1 MAQVSLV
8 FPPHWYYACVPADL
22 LYTGSQLRARGL
34 LVRCLDL
41 HAQLLADLLRPGSS
55 FAALREPATYTGP
68 DRYQR
73 VSAAV
78 DAECAAV
85 SERFQVDFS
94 FYSLAFPGVDEGAVP
109 QALAVGL
116 DPRRNPAL
124 PTLQAAVRRLL
135 AEPPEPASSPVAS
148 DDRVAAGP
156 HLIAVALVHPGQLVQ
171 ALTLGRLLRQ
181 AGFRGFLAL
190 YGAHEDVLA
199 PEDFAPDL
207 LPQPGEPLHRL
218 FDDFD
223 GVIVGEAET
232 ALYALAEALAG
243 QRAAESVPSLLC
255 PRWGLV
261 RPVRGQEDLRAL
273 AAADFSLVDGSLYPF
288 PTPVVD
294 LRLSR
299 GCPWGKCTF
308 CAIAMHQE
316 GYRSRPTAAA
326 VSEIQA
332 AQQQLGARFFRFRD
346 DLLTPR
352 QLRELASEL
361 GALPA
366 SQRARFSVRARF
378 EPGFT
383 RELLQQAAAAGL
395 QELWL
400 GLESAVPR
408 VRDLM
413 KKGVAQ
419 PVIERILV
427 DAADAGIRVRALCML
442 GYPGESVAEIR
453 QTFAFLARV
462 QPLLASVSMT
472 PFSLMRRA
480 PMGQAPAAFGLTELT
495 GAELLGIGRPPRAP
509 ADPGPDPG
517 PDPVPRHERLR
528 FALRARWPGALAPA
542 ELAAL
547 IDECA
552 TLLGPELVA
561 KSGGPSLAHAWL
573 HASALRYGWPS

>member
-34 LVRCLDL
+34 AVRCLDL
-41 HAQLLADLLRPGSS
+41 HAELLADLLRSGSS
-55 FAALREPATYTGP
+55 FAALREPATYTDP
-68 DRYQR
+68 DRYHS

-94 FYSLAFPGVDEGAVP
+94 FYSLAFPGIDEGAVP

-116 DPRRNPAL
+116 DARRNPAL

-135 AEPPEPASSPVAS
+135 AEPAESP
-148 DDRVAAGP
+148 AAGGEQAP
-156 HLIAVALVHPGQLVQ
+156 AGAHLIAVALVHPGQLVQ

-181 AGFRGFLAL
+181 AGFRGFLSI

-232 ALYALAEALAG
+232 ALLALAEALAG

-255 PRWGLV
+255 PRWGLL

-332 AQQQLGARFFRFRD
+332 AQRQLGARFFRFRD

-352 QLRELASEL
+352 QLRELATEL

-366 SQRARFSVRARF
+366 SRRARFSARARF

-383 RELLQQAAAAGL
+383 RELLQQAADAGL

-419 PVIERILV
+419 PVIERILL

-442 GYPGESVAEIR
+442 GYPGESAAEIR

-472 PFSLMRRA
+472 PFFLMRRA
-480 PMGQAPAAFGLTELT
+480 PMGQAPSAFGLTELR
-495 GAELLGIGRPPRAP
+495 GAEPLPPS
-509 ADPGPDPG
+509 PGDPG

-542 ELAAL
+542 EIAAL

-552 TLLGPELVA
+552 ALLGPELVA

-573 HASALRYGWPS
+573 HASALRHGWPS

>member
-1 MAQVSLV
+1 MGQVSLV

-34 LVRCLDL
+34 AVRCLDL
-41 HAQLLADLLRPGSS
+41 HAELLADLLRPGSS
-55 FAALREPATYTGP
+55 FTALREPATYTDP
-68 DRYQR
+68 DRYQS

-94 FYSLAFPGVDEGAVP
+94 FYSLAFPGVDEGSVP

-116 DPRRNPAL
+116 DPSRNPAL

-135 AEPPEPASSPVAS
+135 AEPAAPTRPADPA
-148 DDRVAAGP
+148 AAGDDQASTGEQ
-156 HLIAVALVHPGQLVQ
+156 LIAVALVHPGQLVQ

-181 AGFRGFLAL
+181 AGFRGFLL
-190 YGAHEDVLA
+190 VYGAHEDVLA

-207 LPQPGEPLHRL
+207 VPQPGEPLHRL

-232 ALYALAEALAG
+232 ALLALAEALAG
-243 QRAAESVPSLLC
+243 QRAATSVPSLLC
-255 PRWGLV
+255 PRWGLL
-261 RPVRGQEDLRAL
+261 RPERGQEDLRVL
-273 AAADFSLVDGSLYPF
+273 AAADFSLIDGSLYPF

-316 GYRSRPTAAA
+316 GYRSRPTPAA

-332 AQQQLGARFFRFRD
+332 AQQELGARFFRFRD

-352 QLRELASEL
+352 QLRELVTEL

-366 SQRARFSVRARF
+366 AQRARFSARARF

-383 RELLQQAAAAGL
+383 RELLQQATAAGL

-472 PFSLMRRA
+472 PMALIRRATRIARHLRVNSSIRVISRRRRPSWVAASTKSKLQTWFGCSGRSRMHDPSLSQRRDLFGCFCGTLSPSRRQMRRTRSV
-480 PMGQAPAAFGLTELT
+480 PTSQPA
-495 GAELLGIGRPPRAP
+495 LLS
-509 ADPGPDPG
+509 
-517 PDPVPRHERLR
+517 
-528 FALRARWPGALAPA
+528 RWV
-542 ELAAL
+542 
-547 IDECA
+547 I
-552 TLLGPELVA
+552 
-561 KSGGPSLAHAWL
+561 
-573 HASALRYGWPS
+573 RR

>member
-34 LVRCLDL
+34 TVRCFDL
-41 HAQLLADLLRPGSS
+41 HAELLRDLLRREST
-55 FAALREPATYTGP
+55 FAALREPATYTTAE
-68 DRYQR
+68 RYQQ

-78 DAECAAV
+78 DAECLAV

-94 FYSLAFPGVDEGAVP
+94 FYSLAFAGVDEGAIP

-124 PTLQAAVRRLL
+124 PTLEAAVPRLL
-135 AEPPEPASSPVAS
+135 ADSAESPGSAPIPAAQ
-148 DDRVAAGP
+148 R
-156 HLIAVALVHPGQLVQ
+156 LIAVALVHPGQLVQ

-181 AGFRGFLAL
+181 AGFAGFLAI

-207 LPQPGEPLHRL
+207 LPQPGAPLHRL

-223 GVIVGEAET
+223 GVIIGEAET
-232 ALYALAEALAG
+232 ALQALAEALAG
-243 QRAAESVPSLLC
+243 QRAAASVPSLLC
-255 PRWGLV
+255 PRWGLGQ
-261 RPVRGQEDLRAL
+261 PVRGQESVREL

-299 GCPWGKCTF
+299 GCPWGRCTF
-308 CAIAMHQE
+308 CAIAQHQE

-326 VSEIQA
+326 VRELQA

-366 SQRARFSVRARF
+366 ERRPRFSARARF

-395 QELWL
+395 EELWL

-413 KKGVAQ
+413 KKGVGQ
-419 PVIERILV
+419 PLIERILV
-427 DAADAGIRVRALCML
+427 DAAAAGIRVRALCML
-442 GYPGESVAEIR
+442 GYPGETAAEIR

-472 PFSLMRRA
+472 PFFLMRRA
-480 PMGQAPAAFGLTELT
+480 PMGQDPAAFGLTELT
-495 GAELLGIGRPPRAP
+495 GADA
-509 ADPGPDPG
+509 
-517 PDPVPRHERLR
+517 DPVPRHERLR

-542 ELAAL
+542 ELAVL

-552 TLLGPELVA
+552 ALLGPELVA

-573 HASALRYGWPS
+573 HASALRHGWPA